1 MLARYKKQGGFEQL
15 LNLIE
20 TSNPKKQETFLK
32 LIGEES
38 KPTVDLIREK
48 MLSPDKIF
56 SWEQSFL
63 IEITTQIPVKVLA
76 ICLYGRSP
84 EIVTKAI
91 ATFTHMQ
98 KQEIQAMMNDK
109 KPTPGEVDAANM
121 KLIQTVRGLNKA
133 KVIRLEKI
141 DPKLDFPMDLKVA

>member
-15 LNLIE
+15 LNLVE

-32 LIGEES
+32 LIEQES
-38 KPTVDLIREK
+38 RPTVDMIKEK
-48 MLSPDKIF
+48 MLSCDKIF

-63 IEITTQIPVKVLA
+63 IEITTQVPMKVLA
-76 ICLYGRSP
+76 ICLHGRP
-84 EIVTKAI
+84 LEIVNKAI

-98 KQEIQAMMNDK
+98 KQEMHAMLNDK
-109 KPTPGEVDAANM
+109 KPTPGEIEAANM

-141 DPKLDFPMDLKVA
+141 DPKLDFPADQKVA